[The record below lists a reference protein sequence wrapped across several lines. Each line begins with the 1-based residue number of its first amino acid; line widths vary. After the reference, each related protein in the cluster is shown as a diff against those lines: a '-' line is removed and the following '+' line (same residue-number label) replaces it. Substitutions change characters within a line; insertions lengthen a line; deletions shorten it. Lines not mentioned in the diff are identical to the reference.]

1 VFNPLVCVNGVNL
14 MMLDDQLS
22 VLSNGHRRRLL
33 LALTEESPYNIPTV
47 SSDPV
52 ETDGGVRKHA
62 IALHHSHLP
71 RLEDHGLIDWN
82 QETGEVTK
90 GSQFD
95 DIEAL
100 VTTLAENHS
109 GGFAGEPPD

>member
-1 VFNPLVCVNGVNL
+1 VFNPLGCVKGVNL

-33 LALTEESPYNIPTV
+33 LALTEESPHNTPTV

-52 ETDGGVRKHA
+52 EADGGVREHA
-62 IALHHSHLP
+62 IAMHHSHLP

-100 VTTLAENHS
+100 VTTLAENHTV
-109 GGFAGEPPD
+109 GPAGKPPD

>member
-1 VFNPLVCVNGVNL
+1 
-14 MMLDDQLS
+14 MLDDQLS

-52 ETDGGVRKHA
+52 ETDGGGREHA
-62 IALHHSHLP
+62 IVMHHRHLP

-82 QETGEVTK
+82 QGTGEVTK

-100 VTTLAENHS
+100 LTTLAEDHS

>member
-1 VFNPLVCVNGVNL
+1 VFNPLHCLNEVKL
-14 MMLDDQLS
+14 MILDDQLS

-52 ETDGGVRKHA
+52 EADGGIQEHT
-62 IALHHSHLP
+62 IAMHHSHLP

-82 QETGEVTK
+82 QHTGEVTK

-100 VTTLAENHS
+100 LITLTENHS
-109 GGFAGEPPD
+109 GRFAGEPPD